1 MSQSQRRGA
10 RGGAEPS
17 VSTHRRERD
26 INSERL
32 VFVLAGLVGHRVT
45 AKLRNNVTYEG
56 VFHGC
61 SMEDFSITLKSA
73 QRLTSDGSDSGE
85 VVSTLVIPGK
95 DFLLIAADDV
105 SCQGAPEFDDATGST
120 ALARF
125 ATDSEISQKKAAGG
139 SDRELV
145 PWAPSPGE
153 VHGDEGALGT
163 HSSGQW
169 DQFQK
174 NEEMFGITTTF
185 NEELY
190 TTKLDPNSISR
201 EKREQADRIARE
213 IESGTMAA
221 EAEGALNG
229 EDGDEEAQFSAVAGT
244 GYYRRKDPDVPQ
256 LRRAKTEPS
265 GQGSSQ
271 ANGTEGSSSSAL
283 AELSSQVP
291 LTKET
296 LVQHDSLTGVPEG
309 DALKSEHRRQRG
321 IITAQT
327 PLRNPMILE
336 MKRINALNLEPAL
349 PKLDDKTR
357 NDWINFKQSQNRNA
371 STPVQGDGLK
381 MEFQQSLEQI
391 QKREASKK
399 QELAAKQEREA
410 AESAEAQGRKADSGG
425 GATSSAA
432 LVAPSPSGER
442 KSGFSFNPQ
451 AKEFNFN
458 PQAAAFTPTS
468 AAGSMAPSFS
478 PTNAGGGMQAS
489 PSGMAHPKPTVQAPP
504 FLVNTANDML
514 LRKSLLDLLDPF
526 FDRSSRESAD
536 YAELVWPDAS
546 GPSFHEVLGQPNP
559 ANPMPPVGAIPQGG
573 GMPWQQ
579 QQQQQAQQD
588 QQPQPERDQAPLQTA
603 QAQQQQMFPP
613 PQALGAPVNNG
624 QCPPQAQ
631 EADTKLPLGDE
642 LEEIYEHLQDVGVGV
657 YGTVYK
663 ARDRRTDRT
672 VAVKKLKFGN
682 DFGEGVPAYVIREV
696 SLLRD
701 FEHPNIVQL
710 LDIHISG
717 LQDYSLIFEYMDR
730 DLHSLNKQYRK
741 SMQQMPISLVK
752 RYSQDLLNGLHACHL
767 RLIMHRD
774 LKPQNILIAGDSKAA
789 TSENCL
795 KIADFG
801 MARAFSLPIPKYT
814 HEVVTTWYRAPEILF
829 GSQEYALPIDMW
841 SAGCIMAEMAH
852 GSALFRGDSEI
863 DTIFQI
869 FQRLGTPSDVEWP
882 GLSSLPDFKLTFPQ
896 WRRQP
901 WSNIRHV
908 APTLGTNG
916 TALLDELLKYD
927 PRRRI
932 SAKQA
937 LMHSYFTHDWDV
949 AMDC

>member
-579 QQQQQAQQD
+579 QQQQQAPGQM
-588 QQPQPERDQAPLQTA
+588 PPSGPAPGG
-603 QAQQQQMFPP
+603 QQMMGQPGMMV
-613 PQALGAPVNNG
+613 PQGAPGG
-624 QCPPQAQ
+624 QPGQMYQPMYPAPP
-631 EADTKLPLGDE
+631 G
-642 LEEIYEHLQDVGVGV
+642 
-657 YGTVYK
+657 
-663 ARDRRTDRT
+663 
-672 VAVKKLKFGN
+672 
-682 DFGEGVPAYVIREV
+682 GVPAQRP
-696 SLLRD
+696 
-701 FEHPNIVQL
+701 PNGNVQMQGQQGPMVF
-710 LDIHISG
+710 HN
-717 LQDYSLIFEYMDR
+717 QPQTM
-730 DLHSLNKQYRK
+730 
-741 SMQQMPISLVK
+741 MQQQPSMMPAGMVQVQQGQPGVNMGAVPK
-752 RYSQDLLNGLHACHL
+752 FPGQV
-767 RLIMHRD
+767 LINSVM
-774 LKPQNILIAGDSKAA
+774 
-789 TSENCL
+789 
-795 KIADFG
+795 
-801 MARAFSLPIPKYT
+801 
-814 HEVVTTWYRAPEILF
+814 
-829 GSQEYALPIDMW
+829 
-841 SAGCIMAEMAH
+841 
-852 GSALFRGDSEI
+852 
-863 DTIFQI
+863 
-869 FQRLGTPSDVEWP
+869 P
-882 GLSSLPDFKLTFPQ
+882 GQYQQGFPQ
-896 WRRQP
+896 VQQPGQPPGAPPGGPQGVPRPGPHGPQPGGPPQGQMMQASPTDGTWRP
-901 WSNIRHV
+901 
-908 APTLGTNG
+908 P
-916 TALLDELLKYD
+916 DEW
-927 PRRRI
+927 
-932 SAKQA
+932 A
-937 LMHSYFTHDWDV
+937 
-949 AMDC
+949 